1 MSDDQDG
8 SVIGPALIMILLSVL
23 LFWLPGLGTLIAGI
37 VGGKMAGGV
46 GSALLASLL
55 PSLIL
60 GVALFLM
67 ATLLTG
73 IPVIGILAGMGGLL
87 LALTQ
92 VGTLMLGAL
101 IGGLIA

>member
-1 MSDDQDG
+1 MSDEKDG
-8 SVIGPALIMILLSVL
+8 GVLGPALIMMLLSVL

-46 GSALLASLL
+46 GRALFASLL

-60 GVALFLM
+60 GVALFGL

>member
-1 MSDDQDG
+1 MSDEKSG
-8 SVIGPALIMILLSVL
+8 GVLGPALIMILLSVL

-60 GVALFLM
+60 GVALFML